1 MVRHTGGQS
10 LALGLCETDHT
21 APACR
26 GLHLHLLVTGLD
38 WREGSVMQN
47 DYLRNPHEFDRWL
60 KANAVL
66 GSLLAIGMLAM
77 ALAALNPAARPDGA
91 PELASVTSLK

>member
-1 MVRHTGGQS
+1 MRS
-10 LALGLCETDHT
+10 
-21 APACR
+21 
-26 GLHLHLLVTGLD
+26 
-38 WREGSVMQN
+38 

-91 PELASVTSLK
+91 TELSSVASLK

>member
-1 MVRHTGGQS
+1 MR
-10 LALGLCETDHT
+10 
-21 APACR
+21 
-26 GLHLHLLVTGLD
+26 
-38 WREGSVMQN
+38 N

-77 ALAALNPAARPDGA
+77 VLAGLNLTARPDGA
-91 PELASVTSLK
+91 TEFSSVTSLK